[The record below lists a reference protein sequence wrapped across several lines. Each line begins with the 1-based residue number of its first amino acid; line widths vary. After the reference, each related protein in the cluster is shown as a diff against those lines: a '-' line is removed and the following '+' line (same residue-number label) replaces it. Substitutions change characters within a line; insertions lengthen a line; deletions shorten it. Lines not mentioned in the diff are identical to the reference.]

1 MSDEVASPQAAPQAG
16 NSTAGGATVSATEA
30 HVGGDVVGRDK
41 IESHGDG
48 VAGSKYQANT
58 INISYYYPTAAHTPP
73 QPIAIT
79 GRARIFIS
87 YRRHTQP
94 DEGLAQKLYEALSQ
108 QHDVFIDREM
118 VVGTDWQQRINAE
131 LAASDFLIPLLS
143 ENSAH
148 SEMVEYEISQTHHLS
163 VTQNGRP
170 RILPIRVAYAQPFDY
185 PLSAYLN
192 HINWAVW
199 NTETDT
205 ASLIDELL
213 IAIGGGELR
222 VADVTAK
229 MAALQ
234 PAPIGQLPRPRAFA
248 DPAQLERPDGTMDP
262 ESKFYVERPG
272 DTICQREIQ
281 RTGVTVAIKAPRQMG
296 KSSLLVRAAAQARQA
311 GKQVA
316 FLDFQLLDDST
327 LRDPAQFFKGFCHWI
342 ADELDLDDQ
351 VEEYWKR
358 GLGNV
363 QLCTKYL
370 SRHVLKVINGP
381 LVLVMDEV
389 DRMLLSMFYSDFF
402 GMLRS
407 WHNSRR
413 AGSEWQQLDLLLVI
427 STEPYLLINDL
438 DQSPF
443 NVGEVIRLGDFS
455 REQVAELN
463 VRHGGPFS
471 AAELDRLQAL
481 LNGHPYLT
489 RQAMYR
495 VAIGEYTAER
505 LFDQAASETG
515 PFGDHLRRHITRFA
529 DRPELARAL
538 RQIVLHHTC
547 ADDTL
552 FYRLNGAGLARRE
565 DNKVVSRCGL
575 YAQFFRE
582 RLQDD

>member
-1 MSDEVASPQAAPQAG
+1 MSDEVASPQTSPQA
-16 NSTAGGATVSATEA
+16 NNMTSGGVTIGATEA

-41 IESHGDG
+41 IESHGDD
-48 VAGSKYQANT
+48 VAGHKYQANT
-58 INISYYYPTAAHTPP
+58 INISYYYPTAAHIPSPP
-73 QPIAIT
+73 MAIT

-87 YRRHTQP
+87 YRRNAQP

-131 LAASDFLIPLLS
+131 LTVCDFLIPLLS

-170 RILPIRVAYAQPFDY
+170 RILPIRVAYTQPFDY

-199 NTETDT
+199 NSEADT
-205 ASLIDELL
+205 KSLIAELL
-213 IAIGGGELR
+213 IAIGGGELSL
-222 VADVTAK
+222 ADVSAK

-234 PAPIGQLPRPRAFA
+234 PAPIADLPRPRAFA
-248 DPAQLERPDGTMDP
+248 DPTQLERPDGTMDP
-262 ESKFYVERPG
+262 ESRFYIERPG
-272 DTICQREIQ
+272 DATCQREIQ
-281 RTGVTVAIKAPRQMG
+281 RTGVTIAIKAPRQMG

-327 LRDPAQFFKGFCHWI
+327 LRDPAQFFKGFCHWV

-351 VEEYWKR
+351 VEEFWKR

-370 SRHVLKVINGP
+370 SRHVLKAIDSP

-389 DRMLLSMFYSDFF
+389 DRMLLSTFYSDFF

-407 WHNSRR
+407 
-413 AGSEWQQLDLLLVI
+413 
-427 STEPYLLINDL
+427 
-438 DQSPF
+438 
-443 NVGEVIRLGDFS
+443 
-455 REQVAELN
+455 
-463 VRHGGPFS
+463 
-471 AAELDRLQAL
+471 
-481 LNGHPYLT
+481 
-489 RQAMYR
+489 
-495 VAIGEYTAER
+495 
-505 LFDQAASETG
+505 
-515 PFGDHLRRHITRFA
+515 
-529 DRPELARAL
+529 
-538 RQIVLHHTC
+538 
-547 ADDTL
+547 
-552 FYRLNGAGLARRE
+552 
-565 DNKVVSRCGL
+565 
-575 YAQFFRE
+575 
-582 RLQDD
+582 